1 MTKIVLFVIAGIA
14 ALNLALLGGAVIVA
28 ALDRRRRKHDIRE
41 LDVLWDLSPRPS
53 PTPDPLSAGR
63 GSSVATRHRE
73 PVAAARFAAPSRS
86 AKAWSGR
93 KLAGVTAVAALALVG
108 TASASPGAREAVASA
123 FTTVT
128 SELGL
133 SSSEQID
140 PVVTE
145 GTRASAPSVSQAVRG
160 APSSAGGSHAGSGGA
175 SNSSSSSS
183 SSSGD
188 AGGSTITDPGAPST
202 VATNVTL
209 SPLSSSSVSV
219 VWVDVRG
226 ETGYR
231 VERSPDGST
240 GWAPVGQAAQN
251 ATGYVDSGLA
261 PATTY
266 FYRVIG
272 TTAAGDA
279 PTSDV
284 VSVTTLEGLADPPV
298 VTVVAVSSSQIDL
311 GWVDVATET
320 GYRIER
326 SLDGATDWITVG
338 SAGQDVTAYSDS
350 NLASGM
356 TYFYRVIAT
365 NAAGDSAPSNVVDE
379 TTTVD
384 ATTPPDPPSVVP
396 VG

>member
-1 MTKIVLFVIAGIA
+1 VTRIVLFVIAGIA

-28 ALDRRRRKHDIRE
+28 ALDRRRRKRDIAE

-53 PTPDPLSAGR
+53 PAPDPLSASR

-86 AKAWSGR
+86 ARAWSGR

-128 SELGL
+128 SGLGL

-298 VTVVAVSSSQIDL
+298 VSIVAVSSSQIDL
-311 GWVDVATET
+311 GWADVATET

-326 SLDGATDWITVG
+326 SIDGATDWITVG

-350 NLASGM
+350 NLASGV
-356 TYFYRVIAT
+356 TYHYRVIAT
-365 NAAGDSAPSNVVDE
+365 NAAGDSAPSNVVDA

-384 ATTPPDPPSVVP
+384 ATVPSDPPSVVP

>member
-1 MTKIVLFVIAGIA
+1 
-14 ALNLALLGGAVIVA
+14 VA
-28 ALDRRRRKHDIRE
+28 
-41 LDVLWDLSPRPS
+41 
-53 PTPDPLSAGR
+53 
-63 GSSVATRHRE
+63 
-73 PVAAARFAAPSRS
+73 
-86 AKAWSGR
+86 
-93 KLAGVTAVAALALVG
+93 
-108 TASASPGAREAVASA
+108 
-123 FTTVT
+123 
-128 SELGL
+128 
-133 SSSEQID
+133 
-140 PVVTE
+140 
-145 GTRASAPSVSQAVRG
+145 
-160 APSSAGGSHAGSGGA
+160 
-175 SNSSSSSS
+175 
-183 SSSGD
+183 
-188 AGGSTITDPGAPST
+188 
-202 VATNVTL
+202 
-209 SPLSSSSVSV
+209 
-219 VWVDVRG
+219 
-226 ETGYR
+226 
-231 VERSPDGST
+231 
-240 GWAPVGQAAQN
+240 QAAQN